1 MGLIPADEDD
11 EAEDEDDGGD
21 GTDSM
26 PRPPFSGGKV
36 DKTKI
41 RIFQTIG
48 LPAEHLL
55 EAIYSGFPTLT
66 LSTRSP

>member
-1 MGLIPADEDD
+1 
-11 EAEDEDDGGD
+11 
-21 GTDSM
+21 M